1 MKDPTEQSSE
11 DVEDTALEQRAR
23 ELFNNQVDSINAR
36 TRSQLN
42 RARQAALAAA
52 SGESRQRIA
61 GPRWLLPVGS
71 AAALALIAVSSV
83 QLMRGE
89 HATEAV
95 PAATSLAA
103 TGTVD
108 DVEILTSSDELDMLQ
123 NVDFYAWLDTQPDG
137 LAASSA
143 VSETG

>member
-1 MKDPTEQSSE
+1 MKDPTEQAIE
-11 DVEDTALEQRAR
+11 EVGEAALEQRAR
-23 ELFNNQVDSINAR
+23 ELFNNQVDSIDAR

-42 RARQAALAAA
+42 RARQAALDAV
-52 SGESRQRIA
+52 GDESRQRIV
-61 GPRWLLPVGS
+61 GQRWLLPVGS

-95 PAATSLAA
+95 PATTSLA
-103 TGTVD
+103 TTSTVD
-108 DVEILTSSDELDMLQ
+108 DVEILASSEELDMLQ